1 MHATSLYKLSTKAYG
16 WLSLSLC
23 LTGYILG
30 ALSGPLWVHWG
41 IHGRSLD
48 YIGGGLFWLG
58 YALLWILLPVSLF
71 RPNSRFYMTG
81 DCCSRA
87 SMFGFTALLLLT
99 AHALII
105 WSIYTAFGR

>member
-1 MHATSLYKLSTKAYG
+1 MLTNSPTKISTKAYG
-16 WLSLSLC
+16 WCALGFC
-23 LTGYILG
+23 LIGYVLD
-30 ALSGPLWVHWG
+30 ALSGSLWVHWH
-41 IHGRSLD
+41 IHGRPLD

-87 SMFGFTALLLLT
+87 SMFGFTALLLLA